1 VTIQYIANLVFN
13 IVNIDF
19 SLLNTRK
26 SIFIA
31 LSVGISIVLISLAFY
46 YPFFQNTH
54 AQPSIND
61 DTLSVEPVVEG
72 LSSPTSMIFLGDN
85 DILVLEKDG
94 QVRHVAD
101 GVLQEQPVLQIQVN
115 AENERGLLGI
125 ATSNSSS
132 NSDGPNTSNIFL
144 YYTEGDP
151 LRNRIYKY
159 QWNGETLTD
168 PTLILDLPAEP
179 GPNHDGGKI
188 VIGPD
193 GYLYAVIGDLNH
205 DGQLQNFPNGLP
217 PDETGSIFRINPEDG
232 SAASDNP
239 FTGSEVDVLSKYY
252 AYGIRNS
259 FGLDF
264 DPLTGNLWDTENGP
278 GSFDE
283 INLVRPGFNSGWQ
296 TVMGPISLS
305 GDTEDDLV
313 NFPGSQYAEPKFSWA
328 ESVAPTDIEFFSS
341 SNLGARYANNIFV
354 GDITTGNLYFFELN
368 ENRDEISPDTTQQQ
382 SGLSDFV
389 VDNEDELS
397 SITFGSG
404 FGGITDIET
413 GPDGSLYILSF
424 YEGIIYKISSTTA
437 Q

>member
-1 VTIQYIANLVFN
+1 MVRKTNFCLFN
-13 IVNIDF
+13 I
-19 SLLNTRK
+19 RK

-31 LSVGISIVLISLAFY
+31 LSVGIFIILSSLALYDQFS
-46 YPFFQNTH
+46 QTIH

-72 LSSPTSMIFLGDN
+72 LSSPTSMIFLDDN

-101 GVLQEQPVLQIQVN
+101 GVLQEQPVLQIPVN

-125 ATSNSSS
+125 AISNSS
-132 NSDGPNTSNIFL
+132 NSASPNTSNIFL

-159 QWNGETLTD
+159 QWNGETLIN
-168 PTLILDLPAEP
+168 PVLILDLPADP

-188 VIGPD
+188 VIGQD

-205 DGQLQNFPNGLP
+205 DGQLQNFLDGPP
-217 PDETGSIFRINPEDG
+217 PDDTGSIFRINPEDG
-232 SAASDNP
+232 SAAPDNP
-239 FTGSEVDVLSKYY
+239 FTGSEGDVLSKYY
-252 AYGIRNS
+252 AYGVRNS

-278 GSFDE
+278 ASFDE

-305 GDTEDDLV
+305 GDTKDDLV
-313 NFPGSQYAEPKFSWA
+313 NFPGSQYADPIFSWA

-341 SNLGARYANNIFV
+341 SNLGTKYANNIFV
-354 GDITTGNLYFFELN
+354 GDITNGNLYFFEVN
-368 ENRDEISPDTTQQQ
+368 ENRDGISLDTTQQQ

-389 VDNEDELS
+389 VNSEDES
-397 SITFGSG
+397 SAIIFGSG

-413 GPDGSLYILSF
+413 SPDGSLYILS
-424 YEGIIYKISSTTA
+424 YDEGIIYKISSTTT

>member
-1 VTIQYIANLVFN
+1 MVRKTNFCLFN
-13 IVNIDF
+13 I
-19 SLLNTRK
+19 RK

-31 LSVGISIVLISLAFY
+31 LSVGIFIILSSLALY
-46 YPFFQNTH
+46 DPFSQTIH

-72 LSSPTSMIFLGDN
+72 LSSPTSMIFLDDN

-101 GVLQEQPVLQIQVN
+101 GVLQEQPVLQIPVN

-125 ATSNSSS
+125 AISNSS
-132 NSDGPNTSNIFL
+132 NSASPNTSNIFL

-159 QWNGETLTD
+159 QWNGETLIN
-168 PTLILDLPAEP
+168 PVLILDLPADP

-188 VIGPD
+188 VIGQD

-205 DGQLQNFPNGLP
+205 DGQLQNFLDGPP
-217 PDETGSIFRINPEDG
+217 PDDTGSIFRINPEDG
-232 SAASDNP
+232 SAAPDNP
-239 FTGSEVDVLSKYY
+239 FTGSEGDVLSKYY
-252 AYGIRNS
+252 AYGVRNS
-259 FGLDF
+259 FGLNF

-278 GSFDE
+278 ASFDE

-305 GDTEDDLV
+305 GDTKDDLV
-313 NFPGSQYAEPKFSWA
+313 NYPGSQYADPKFSWA

-341 SNLGARYANNIFV
+341 SNLGTKYANNIFV
-354 GDITTGNLYFFELN
+354 GDITNGNLYFFEVN
-368 ENRDEISPDTTQQQ
+368 ENRDGISLDTTQQQ

-389 VDNEDELS
+389 VNSEDELS
-397 SITFGSG
+397 AIIFGSG

-413 GPDGSLYILSF
+413 GPDGSLYILS
-424 YEGIIYKISSTTA
+424 YDEGIIYKISSTTT

>member
-1 VTIQYIANLVFN
+1 MVRKTNFCLFN
-13 IVNIDF
+13 I
-19 SLLNTRK
+19 RK

-31 LSVGISIVLISLAFY
+31 LSVGIFIILSSLALY
-46 YPFFQNTH
+46 DPFSQTIH

-72 LSSPTSMIFLGDN
+72 LSSPTSMIFLDDN

-101 GVLQEQPVLQIQVN
+101 GVLQEQPVLQIPVN

-125 ATSNSSS
+125 AISNSS
-132 NSDGPNTSNIFL
+132 NSASSNTSNIFL

-159 QWNGETLTD
+159 QWNGETLIN
-168 PTLILDLPAEP
+168 PVLILDLPADP

-188 VIGPD
+188 VIGQD

-205 DGQLQNFPNGLP
+205 DGQLQNFLDGPP
-217 PDETGSIFRINPEDG
+217 PDDTGSIFRINPEDG
-232 SAASDNP
+232 SAAPDNP
-239 FTGSEVDVLSKYY
+239 FTGSEGDVLSKYY
-252 AYGIRNS
+252 AYGVRNS

-278 GSFDE
+278 ASFDE

-305 GDTEDDLV
+305 GDTKDDLV
-313 NFPGSQYAEPKFSWA
+313 NYPGSQYADPKFSWA

-341 SNLGARYANNIFV
+341 SNLGTKYANNIFV
-354 GDITTGNLYFFELN
+354 GDITNGNLYFFEVN
-368 ENRDEISPDTTQQQ
+368 ENRDGISLDKNQQQ
-382 SGLSDFV
+382 SGLSNLV

-397 SITFGSG
+397 AITFGSG

-413 GPDGSLYILSF
+413 GPDGSLYVLS
-424 YEGIIYKISSTTA
+424 YGDGIIYEISSNGTP

>member
-1 VTIQYIANLVFN
+1 MVKKTNFC
-13 IVNIDF
+13 
-19 SLLNTRK
+19 LLNIRK

-31 LSVGISIVLISLAFY
+31 LSVGIFIILSSLAIY
-46 YPFFQNTH
+46 DPFSQTTH

-61 DTLSVEPVVEG
+61 DTLGVEPVVEG
-72 LSSPTSMIFLGDN
+72 LSSPTSMIFLDDN
-85 DILVLEKDG
+85 DILVLERDG

-101 GVLQEQPVLQIQVN
+101 GVLQEQPVLQIPVN

-125 ATSNSSS
+125 AISNSS
-132 NSDGPNTSNIFL
+132 NSASPNTFNIFL

-159 QWNGETLTD
+159 QWNGETLIN
-168 PTLILDLPAEP
+168 PALILDLPADP
-179 GPNHDGGKI
+179 GPNHNGGKI
-188 VIGPD
+188 VIGQD

-205 DGQLQNFPNGLP
+205 DGQLQNFPNGPP
-217 PDETGSIFRINPEDG
+217 PDDTGSIFRINPKDG
-232 SAASDNP
+232 SAAPDNP
-239 FTGSEVDVLSKYY
+239 FTGSEDDVLSKYY
-252 AYGIRNS
+252 AYGVRNS

-278 GSFDE
+278 ASFDE

-296 TVMGPISLS
+296 SVMGPISLS

-313 NFPGSQYAEPKFSWA
+313 NFPGSQYADPKFSWA

-341 SNLGARYANNIFV
+341 SNLGARYTNNIFV
-354 GDITTGNLYFFELN
+354 GDITNGNLYFFEVN
-368 ENRDEISPDTTQQQ
+368 ENRDGISLDTTQQQ

-389 VDNEDELS
+389 VNSEDELS
-397 SITFGSG
+397 AIIFGSS

-413 GPDGSLYILSF
+413 GPDESLYILS
-424 YEGIIYKISSTTA
+424 YDEGIIYKISSTTT